1 MDIAEGPHLEDIV
14 ELRLVDTGTGLERL
28 GIAGGNLV
36 LPGEEHLGNLVL
48 PEEEHLGNL
57 VLLNMQE
64 VVGDIQLVGI
74 ELRGKAELEGI
85 LLELLE
91 GIVACTAILED
102 KLIIEGKHLGSLQE
116 DTEVVVIM
124 DNQILLHQLEL
135 PLYSLEEEPSQISEP
150 ALGQRLELLMRGL
163 FILHRQ

>member
-48 PEEEHLGNL
+48 LEEEHLGNLVLPEEEHLGSL

-64 VVGDIQLVGI
+64 VVGDIQ
-74 ELRGKAELEGI
+74 
-85 LLELLE
+85 
-91 GIVACTAILED
+91 
-102 KLIIEGKHLGSLQE
+102 
-116 DTEVVVIM
+116 
-124 DNQILLHQLEL
+124 
-135 PLYSLEEEPSQISEP
+135 
-150 ALGQRLELLMRGL
+150 
-163 FILHRQ
+163 